1 MKAGVPV
8 VIMLA
13 IAATGWYQQEQSS
26 GAKAL
31 YGAVPFK
38 SDPAYA
44 SPAKPKPATSHPAPP
59 SPDLSNNIGI
69 KYWLELIQPGSAEIT
84 RVNSTRI
91 FHSGEKIRLHL
102 ETNVNGR
109 VTLLQL
115 GQDGAGHVLFPDA
128 RINQGDNYI
137 QAGIDTPV
145 PSSSAWI
152 KFDNHPG
159 IERMIVLLASVDRQ
173 LQNQTPSPS
182 SAPPQQ
188 EFAAGSELEPGKTE
202 AVMAMVEKQ
211 QGSKGLVLEVDN
223 QSEKPA
229 SYAVLTSIEKS
240 EKQSAKPQDALAI
253 QIQFRHQ

>member
-1 MKAGVPV
+1 VKAGVHV
-8 VIMLA
+8 VIILA
-13 IAATGWYQQEQSS
+13 LAATGWCQQEQSS

-31 YGAVPFK
+31 YGAVNFK
-38 SDPAYA
+38 SEPTST
-44 SPAKPKPATSHPAPP
+44 SPAKPKQVATSHPAPVK
-59 SPDLSNNIGI
+59 DLSDNIGI

-115 GQDGAGHVLFPDA
+115 GQDGAVGHVLFPDA

-159 IERMIVLLASVDRQ
+159 IERMVVLLAPADRYSP
-173 LQNQTPSPS
+173 NQPPS
-182 SAPPQQ
+182 SALPPQ
-188 EFAAGSELEPGKTE
+188 EFAAGSELEPAKTE
-202 AVMAMVEKQ
+202 AVMAMVEK
-211 QGSKGLVLEVDN
+211 GSKGLVLEVDN

-229 SYAVLTSIEKS
+229 SYAVLTSIEKP

>member
-1 MKAGVPV
+1 VKAGVHV
-8 VIMLA
+8 VIILA
-13 IAATGWYQQEQSS
+13 MAATGWCQQEQST

-31 YGAVPFK
+31 YGAVNFK
-38 SDPAYA
+38 SEPTSA
-44 SPAKPKPATSHPAPP
+44 SPAKPKPVATNHPAPP
-59 SPDLSNNIGI
+59 GPFENIGI

-115 GQDGAGHVLFPDA
+115 GQDGVVGHVLFPDA

-159 IERMIVLLASVDRQ
+159 IERMVVLLAPANRQ
-173 LQNQTPSPS
+173 LPDQMPSPAS
-182 SAPPQQ
+182 VLPQQ
-188 EFAAGSELEPGKTE
+188 EFAAGGELAPDKAA
-202 AVMAMVEKQ
+202 AVMAMVEK
-211 QGSKGLVLEVDN
+211 GSKGLVLEVDN

-229 SYAVLTSIEKS
+229 SYAVLTSIEKP
-240 EKQSAKPQDALAI
+240 EKPSAKPKDALAI